1 MVDPHNE
8 DSTPEAGATTP
19 PAQDPFNEKL
29 RRGLFWMVQ
38 YWKELVSFRFDRYM
52 IIQVIPGVYGVALT
66 AIALGLLYLTVEA
79 FMTSTWRGLFFL
91 FIGAPLG
98 FLFMASALR
107 ALLEFYMVVFKISE
121 HVDQLVGLRDTVD
134 RLSGIGDT
142 VDEMVA
148 VTRRIP
154 FWRGLSADGAGRARR
169 RTAKTTTAATAAEAV
184 FCGSFACKRMGHAQ
198 AFSDIRLQASS
209 HSG

>member
-8 DSTPEAGATTP
+8 DSTPEADATTP

-154 FWRGLSADGAGRARR
+154 FWRVLSGRGRPGKEKDSEDNNGSDGR
-169 RTAKTTTAATAAEAV
+169 
-184 FCGSFACKRMGHAQ
+184 
-198 AFSDIRLQASS
+198 
-209 HSG
+209 